1 MYIHTYL
8 CTNISIHTHAYKQM
22 NTQNVIKMFSHIHIK
37 DDTCIY
43 AHTHIDMHA
52 DNIVHIHVV
61 T

>member
-1 MYIHTYL
+1 ML
-8 CTNISIHTHAYKQM
+8 
-22 NTQNVIKMFSHIHIK
+22 SHIHIK

-43 AHTHIDMHA
+43 THTHIDMHA